1 MGQIFI
7 SYRREET
14 AGHAGRLEEALEAH
28 FGAEQI
34 FRDVEDLTPGLPFPD
49 ALDRRLD
56 QASVVLVLIGS
67 RWLAPDHEGMRRL
80 DRDDDYVRLEVSR
93 ALEGGKPVV
102 PVLIDDVPMPQVEQ
116 LPEVL
121 AALAQRQAVRL
132 TDAGW
137 RDDVNRLAKTLET
150 WVPPRRS
157 RHGVSR
163 RGVLGAAVVLSA
175 LLAFGLYRW
184 LDAPSFP
191 EGTWEGKVRY
201 DWGAMHMERFVFE
214 RQGDSIAG
222 SASFL
227 GVPRAIRDTRW
238 ADGVLSFETRSE
250 SRMGDESRVMKHRYR
265 LVSSG
270 PDRWRVNYDIEGGFG
285 PTTPMVFEVTRF
297 TP

>member
-67 RWLAPDHEGMRRL
+67 RWLVLDHDGVRRL
-80 DRDDDYVRLEVSR
+80 DREDDYVRLEVSR
-93 ALEGGKPVV
+93 ALQGGKPVV
-102 PVLIDDVPMPQVEQ
+102 PVLIDDAPMPLAEQ
-116 LPEVL
+116 LPEPL
-121 AALAQRQAVRL
+121 TELSQRQSVRL

-150 WVPPRRS
+150 WVRPRARM
-157 RHGVSR
+157 HGVDR
-163 RGVLGAAVVLSA
+163 RGVLTVAMVLAA
-175 LLAFGLYRW
+175 LLAFGMYRW
-184 LDAPSFP
+184 LATPPFP
-191 EGTWEGKVRY
+191 DGVWEGEVRY
-201 DWGAMHMERFVFE
+201 DWGATQLERFVFE
-214 RQGDSIAG
+214 RQGDSIVG

-227 GVPRAIRDTRW
+227 GGPRAIRDARW

-250 SRMGDESRVMKHRYR
+250 SWMGNESRQLKHRYR

-285 PTTPMVFEVTRF
+285 PTTPMVFEVSRTI
-297 TP
+297 P